1 MAELDSFPAPPPR
14 SLTFLDRIEQTTDAL
29 ALRAES
35 YRLLDL
41 APGDT
46 CVDVA
51 CGVGHAVAEL
61 TGAQIKT
68 IGIDLDTDAIAT
80 ARARTPDAVFHVAS
94 SDQLPLEDE
103 SVDGYRA
110 SRLFHLLADLLPTIT
125 EAQRVLRPGGRAVLV
140 GQDYGFLMID
150 SSDQDLTDVVLLGL
164 ESRSVNPRAAR
175 SFRDWLL
182 DTGFHN
188 PEVVV
193 HNQVVT
199 DHALLARQ
207 LESAAAAAVTKALI
221 TRDDADEWLAEQSD
235 RGKRDRFLAVLPTLL
250 VAATR

>member
-1 MAELDSFPAPPPR
+1 MAE
-14 SLTFLDRIEQTTDAL
+14 LTFLDRIEQTTDAL

-51 CGVGHAVAEL
+51 CGAGHAVAEL
-61 TGAQIKT
+61 TRAQIKT
-68 IGIDLDTDAIAT
+68 IGVDLDTDAIAT
-80 ARARTPDAVFHVAS
+80 ARARTPDAVFHVAP

-110 SRLFHLLADLLPTIT
+110 ARLFHLLADPLPTIT

-175 SFRDWLL
+175 SLRDWIL

-193 HNQVVT
+193 HNQIVT

-221 TRDDADEWLAEQSD
+221 TRTDADEWLAEQAD